1 MLIRELFESILVEYN
16 REKTAATFGN
26 KLLKALM
33 TDRSILRTRLVAA
46 RTYLIQKEK
55 NKEPIGP
62 NERQAIL
69 TDLLGVIESGDPTQ
83 HKEYSQWLVKCY
95 VNEDIILEDIIS
107 KGHDWLEIYDEMKRR
122 KILPA
127 EYRNILNLKFND
139 LYGIISNQTLV
150 AKLQAQSAE
159 ANKGSSKVVLDN
171 NQVRIIQP
179 ADQEAA
185 CYYGQGTTWC
195 TAAKH
200 NNMFDYYAK
209 QGDLYILLPKQPKHD
224 GEKYQIHFQ
233 SNQFMDESD
242 DGVDMKWLLTQRFGD
257 LVEFF
262 KSVEPEIGNYIQFA
276 DPNVVNKVIS
286 EIKEKSMEH
295 VDEILNE
302 WQLNDDYFYD
312 WLRDSGYEDEDGDID
327 WDRVANDGIEW
338 MEYNDEARRWRNKAM
353 DALSPSLDELSDVIS
368 DYFDYK
374 QEYPTITD
382 LDHLIAGYVESEFHS
397 SRRVNS
403 DAGLSEWIKYNIIIK
418 PEGDGYRVKTIHEK

>member
-33 TDRSILRTRLVAA
+33 TDRSILRTRLDSA
-46 RTYLIQKEK
+46 RSYLIQKEK

-95 VNEDIILEDIIS
+95 ANEDIILEDIIS
-107 KGHDWLEIYDEMKRR
+107 KGRDWLEVYDEMKRR

-127 EYRNILNLKFND
+127 EYRNIMNLKFND
-139 LYGIISNQTLV
+139 LYGIISNQELV

-171 NQVRIIQP
+171 NKVRIIQP
-179 ADQEAA
+179 HDQEAA

-195 TAAKH
+195 TAAKN
-200 NNMFDYYAK
+200 NNMYDYYAK

-353 DALSPSLDELSDVIS
+353 DALSPSLDELSDAIT

-382 LDHLIAGYVESEFHS
+382 LDYLIAGYVESEFHS